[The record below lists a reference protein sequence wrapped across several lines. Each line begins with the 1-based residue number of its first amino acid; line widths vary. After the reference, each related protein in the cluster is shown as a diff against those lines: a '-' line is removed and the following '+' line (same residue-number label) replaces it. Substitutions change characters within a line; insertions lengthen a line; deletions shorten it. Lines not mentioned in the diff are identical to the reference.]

1 MLFIFVQSIKKA
13 DRQNA
18 IRFFIELLAKELKE
32 RLQHVT
38 NVYQRSAKELHV
50 CISETNKNS
59 QAQDCSENSAENPNK
74 EKEEQAKQTVIEAQA
89 EADSNRLI
97 ADSEAYAIEKIQE
110 ALEKNPQYIE
120 LEKIKKWD
128 GKLPQAMGNEIN
140 PFVSLGE

>member
-1 MLFIFVQSIKKA
+1 LLFIFVQSIKKA

-59 QAQDCSENSAENPNK
+59 QAGDIDMQGNLTHLYHFTSLASNTGPSTA
-74 EKEEQAKQTVIEAQA
+74 AKTW
-89 EADSNRLI
+89 
-97 ADSEAYAIEKIQE
+97 
-110 ALEKNPQYIE
+110 
-120 LEKIKKWD
+120 KKPED
-128 GKLPQAMGNEIN
+128 
-140 PFVSLGE
+140 